1 MDEKIISV
9 VKTQFNSVLRDIDD
23 IDNWLQDKTNK
34 NEMCHLFAC
43 LSDLIRDKN
52 TTEAE
57 KIAAAE
63 VIIKNS
69 YTMQS
74 ILTIPVFAECFSNA
88 RKKLNAKRRV
98 RH

>member
-9 VKTQFNSVLRDIDD
+9 VKTQFNSVLRDISD
-23 IDNWLQDKTNK
+23 IDNWLQDTNK

-43 LSDLIRDKN
+43 LSDLIRDEN

-57 KIAAAE
+57 KLAAAE

-69 YTMQS
+69 YTVQS

-88 RKKLNAKRRV
+88 RKKLDAKRRV